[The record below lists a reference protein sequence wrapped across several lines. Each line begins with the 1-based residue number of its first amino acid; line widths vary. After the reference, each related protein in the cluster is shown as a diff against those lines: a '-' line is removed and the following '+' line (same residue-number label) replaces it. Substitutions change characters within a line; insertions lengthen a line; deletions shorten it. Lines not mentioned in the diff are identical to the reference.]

1 MAGGV
6 MHSITVLSANKI
18 KEITKLHK
26 KKYRDETSL
35 FIAEGY
41 KSLEEMINAKVE
53 IKEIFAQVNF
63 DKEISKFPLTYIK
76 EEQIKKITTTD
87 SPCEVLTI
95 AQKKEP
101 DIKEFKKLNKIILLE
116 NISDPGNLGTIIRS
130 AAAFGIEGIILFGNC
145 TELYSP
151 KVIRSTAGNF
161 FKIPVIKLNS
171 IADIKSN
178 FPSHKIIATALCEKN
193 NITIPELKKEEK
205 YLVMFGSEANGLSD
219 ELLKISDKNIKLE
232 MKENVESLNLAIS
245 ASIIMYELI
254 NR

>member
-1 MAGGV
+1 

-18 KEITKLHK
+18 KEIIKLHK
-26 KKYRDETSL
+26 KKYRDEASL
-35 FIAEGY
+35 FIAEGF
-41 KSLEEMINAKVE
+41 KVLEEMINAKAE

-63 DKEISKFPLTYIK
+63 DKEIPKFPITYIK
-76 EEQIKKITTTD
+76 EEQMKKISTTD

-95 AQKKEP
+95 AQKKKT
-101 DIKEFKKLNKIILLE
+101 DIQDFKKINKIILLE

-161 FKIPVIKLNS
+161 FKVPVIKINS
-171 IADIKSN
+171 IDDIKSN
-178 FPSHKIIATALCEKN
+178 FPSHKITATVLSEKN
-193 NITIPELKKEEK
+193 NISILELKKEGK
-205 YLVMFGSEANGLSD
+205 YIIMFGSEANGLSD
-219 ELLKISDKNIKLE
+219 ELLKISDKNIRLE

-245 ASIIMYELI
+245 ASIIMYGLF
-254 NR
+254 NH